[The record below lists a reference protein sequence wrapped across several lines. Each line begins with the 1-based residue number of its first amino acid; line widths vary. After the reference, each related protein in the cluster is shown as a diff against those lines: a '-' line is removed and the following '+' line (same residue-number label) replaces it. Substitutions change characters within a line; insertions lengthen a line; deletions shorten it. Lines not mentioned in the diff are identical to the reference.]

1 MIRLTVPSLPFLAAL
16 LGLVLPRQAVR
27 NGQPR
32 QIPQLAFSSEF
43 AGVDQ
48 GGNCKWEGRVEGG
61 VDGRVMIALRQV
73 ESPLEAS
80 NPVWHVRSR
89 WKVEAAPR
97 SRSFDAELEGMV
109 DWKTGS
115 SQLSGTITSGWMKG
129 AWVQEEARFVNGD
142 PRGVLRIIPSL
153 AVR

>member
-48 GGNCKWEGRVEGG
+48 GGNCKW
-61 VDGRVMIALRQV
+61 
-73 ESPLEAS
+73 
-80 NPVWHVRSR
+80 
-89 WKVEAAPR
+89 
-97 SRSFDAELEGMV
+97 
-109 DWKTGS
+109 
-115 SQLSGTITSGWMKG
+115 KG
-129 AWVQEEARFVNGD
+129 A
-142 PRGVLRIIPSL
+142 
-153 AVR
+153 

>member
-32 QIPQLAFSSEF
+32 QISQLAFSSEF

-48 GGNCKWEGRVEGG
+48 GGNSKWEGRVEGG
-61 VDGRVMIALRQV
+61 VDGRVTIALHQV

-80 NPVWHVRSR
+80 NSVWHGRSR
-89 WKVEAAPR
+89 WKVAAGCRARP
-97 SRSFDAELEGMV
+97 
-109 DWKTGS
+109 
-115 SQLSGTITSGWMKG
+115 
-129 AWVQEEARFVNGD
+129 VQT
-142 PRGVLRIIPSL
+142 
-153 AVR
+153 